1 MKLIKSL
8 EDGHAELKPCLAA
21 LDALESF
28 LVRRAIVGIEPT
40 GLLAMFRT
48 AWATMDGKPS
58 WEAFEDALKRRGTIE
73 WPDDERVRASVL
85 SRKIYKVGIRN
96 YLLTEYDRSLGAD
109 VPTDKPWVE
118 HVLPQSMTSDWEKT
132 SSGLPLFSKEQHEHL
147 VDTWGNLV
155 CLSDSMN
162 MEVAQSTY
170 PVKRKFFAESSMY
183 GSARVLAR
191 DYEAWTP
198 ETILERSAAIGEWVV
213 QRWKR

>member
-1 MKLIKSL
+1 
-8 EDGHAELKPCLAA
+8 
-21 LDALESF
+21 
-28 LVRRAIVGIEPT
+28 VRRAIVGIEPT

-48 AWATMDGKPS
+48 AWTTMDGKPS

-73 WPDDERVRASVL
+73 WPDDERVKASVL

-109 VPTDKPWVE
+109 VPTDKPWIE
-118 HVLPQSMTSDWEKT
+118 HVLPQSMTSDWEQD
-132 SSGLPLFSKEQHEHL
+132 SSGQLVFSKEQHERL

-170 PVKRKFFAESSMY
+170 TIKRKFFAESSMY
-183 GSARVLAR
+183 GSARALAK
-191 DYEAWTP
+191 DYETWTP
-198 ETILERSAAIGEWVV
+198 ETIVERSAAIGDWVV
-213 QRWKR
+213 QRWRR